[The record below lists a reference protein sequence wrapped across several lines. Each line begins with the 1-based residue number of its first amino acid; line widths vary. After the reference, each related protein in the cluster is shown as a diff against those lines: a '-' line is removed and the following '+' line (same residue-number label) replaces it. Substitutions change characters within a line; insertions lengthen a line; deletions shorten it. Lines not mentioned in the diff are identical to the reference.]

1 MNTNIDDILFPV
13 TEIPA
18 IGKFP
23 KNKNYTQEDTKD
35 TGYKFIMRED
45 NGKILSCVTDSYQLV
60 DNNVIFNQSNNIIT
74 KEGGKLKEVES
85 FGGGARTIVK
95 YEFGGH
101 KVKISSG
108 DYCTPEI
115 IWQNSYDAT
124 LGLNIIAGAFRLVC
138 TNGMVIGIV
147 AEKYKNKHSI
157 YNMELKDI
165 EGVIEETIKKTK
177 LIMKDEFPV
186 LHSTKIKDNHI
197 VDILKMFPITA
208 SDYMTD
214 VLISA
219 NPSNL
224 WDLIN
229 VATNVA
235 THGMD
240 RKSESTH
247 KLESKIY
254 KKICK
259 MAKLEPAS
267 A

>member
-1 MNTNIDDILFPV
+1 M
-13 TEIPA
+13 
-18 IGKFP
+18 
-23 KNKNYTQEDTKD
+23 
-35 TGYKFIMRED
+35 
-45 NGKILSCVTDSYQLV
+45 
-60 DNNVIFNQSNNIIT
+60 
-74 KEGGKLKEVES
+74 
-85 FGGGARTIVK
+85 
-95 YEFGGH
+95 
-101 KVKISSG
+101 
-108 DYCTPEI
+108 
-115 IWQNSYDAT
+115 
-124 LGLNIIAGAFRLVC
+124 
-138 TNGMVIGIV
+138 
-147 AEKYKNKHSI
+147 AE
-157 YNMELKDI
+157 
-165 EGVIEETIKKTK
+165 
-177 LIMKDEFPV
+177 EFPV
-186 LHSTKIKDNHI
+186 LHSTKVRDNHI
-197 VDILKMFPITA
+197 VDILKMFPITS

-214 VLISA
+214 VLVSA